1 VYRKPVYADDLI
13 RTRVTV
19 RRIIRTRGKEGNGS
33 LIICKMEVYNL
44 GEDTSS
50 LIKDREDDS
59 TEDNVCVDGEITVWL
74 PSN

>member
-1 VYRKPVYADDLI
+1 MVYRKPVYADDLI

-33 LIICKMEVYNL
+33 LIICKMEVHNS

-50 LIKDREDDS
+50 LIKDRE
-59 TEDNVCVDGEITVWL
+59 EDNVCVDGEITVWL
-74 PSN
+74 PSNKL